1 MPGRDGT
8 GPLGIGPFTGRGSG
22 GCIGNRAVGIA
33 ERSFAFGWGTGAGR
47 GFRRVYRATG
57 ITGRARP
64 GYSPVTEDEGS
75 LYEKAVLKEKEKF
88 LEIQLK
94 QVKERLKEY
103 DGQ

>member
-8 GPLGIGPFTGRGSG
+8 GPFGIGPFTGRGSG
-22 GCIGNRAVGIA
+22 GCIGNMADDIE
-33 ERSFAFGWGTGAGR
+33 ERDFTFGRGAGAGR

-57 ITGRARP
+57 ILGRARP
-64 GYSPVTEDEGS
+64 VYSPVTGDES
-75 LYEKAVLKEKEKF
+75 PLYGKALLKEKEKF

-94 QVKERLKEY
+94 QVRERLKEY